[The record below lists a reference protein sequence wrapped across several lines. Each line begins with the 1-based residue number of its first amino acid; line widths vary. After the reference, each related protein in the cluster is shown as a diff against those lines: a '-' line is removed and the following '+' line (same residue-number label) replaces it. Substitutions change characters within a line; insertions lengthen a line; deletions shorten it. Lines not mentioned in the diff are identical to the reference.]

1 MADFSNRILRAA
13 KLDASLYE
21 EVESDKTA
29 LGQATMVVILSSIAA
44 GVGAAAIRL
53 GIGWLIASTIVS
65 LLAWYVWAYL
75 TYLIGTKMLPEP
87 ATEADLGQLL
97 RTTGFSSAPGLIQVL
112 GIIPGLSNLVFL
124 VAWVWMLAAMVI
136 AVRQAL
142 DYSSTARALGV
153 CVIGWLAQTAI
164 LLLFFV
170 ITGGPQA

>member
-13 KLDASLYE
+13 KLDVSLYG

-44 GVGAAAIRL
+44 GIGAAAVRL
-53 GIGWLIASTIVS
+53 GIGWFIASAIVS

-75 TYLIGTKMLPEP
+75 TYLIGTRMLPEP

-112 GIIPGLSNLVFL
+112 GIIPGLSNLVLL